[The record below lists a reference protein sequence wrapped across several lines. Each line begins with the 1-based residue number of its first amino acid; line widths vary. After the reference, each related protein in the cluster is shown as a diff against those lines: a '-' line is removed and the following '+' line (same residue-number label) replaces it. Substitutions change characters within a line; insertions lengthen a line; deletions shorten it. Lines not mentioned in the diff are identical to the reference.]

1 MQGIYQAILDDKF
14 FISLTNGFAKVLEA
28 IGELASG
35 MGGLKTL
42 LPLLGTLMLRAFGD
56 DMAKRKKVKKKA
68 KRIATFGV
76 LSIILVITICLTLFS
91 VIIEIVDKYQEKNQL
106 STELIALQ
114 EQEKELETDVKKLE
128 DPEYLAR
135 YAREKYFYSK
145 DGELILRI
153 PEE

>member
-1 MQGIYQAILDDKF
+1 
-14 FISLTNGFAKVLEA
+14 
-28 IGELASG
+28 
-35 MGGLKTL
+35 
-42 LPLLGTLMLRAFGD
+42 
-56 DMAKRKKVKKKA
+56 MAKRKKVKKKA

-76 LSIILVITICLTLFS
+76 LSIILVITIFLTLFS
-91 VIIEIVDKYQEKNQL
+91 VILDIVDKYQEKNQL
-106 STELIALQ
+106 NAELIALQ
-114 EQEKELETDVKKLE
+114 EKEKELETDVKKLE